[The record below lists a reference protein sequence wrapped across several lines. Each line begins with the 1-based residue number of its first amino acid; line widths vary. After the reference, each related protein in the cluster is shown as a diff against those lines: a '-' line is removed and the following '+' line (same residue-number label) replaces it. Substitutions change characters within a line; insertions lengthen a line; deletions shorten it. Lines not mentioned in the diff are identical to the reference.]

1 MIIVMFPHRREHPIA
16 SMPTSVGSILER
28 SVPISLSPT
37 DSSASTRSRIPT
49 CWNEMIHVADKDIV

>member
-37 DSSASTRSRIPT
+37 DSSASTRSKKT
-49 CWNEMIHVADKDIV
+49 YMLE